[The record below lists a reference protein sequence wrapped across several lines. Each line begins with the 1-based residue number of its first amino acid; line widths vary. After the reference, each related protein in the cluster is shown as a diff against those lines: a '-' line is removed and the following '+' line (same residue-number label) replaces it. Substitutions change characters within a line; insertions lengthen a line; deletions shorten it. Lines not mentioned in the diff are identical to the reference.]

1 MMRHGLVTFLAA
13 ILTGVCVRDLRSQP
27 PGPARNV
34 TRQVQQTAQPQQIEP
49 DRRFAEIVK
58 AARGRS
64 VPADIV
70 PQLEQFIRD
79 YPNYPRLDTVYSS
92 LLSVLVRSKSDPE
105 RLRALADEVLAKF
118 TANPSVRWSAYYAKF
133 TTLEAQKNDE
143 GIRALGRKILQTE
156 ASPYLLESAA
166 QRDKTDALELL
177 DKAIAERSKH
187 PETTERPTLEP
198 TLAGLRWS
206 YGRSLA
212 QGGRKAEA
220 LKLWM
225 AVIEE
230 TTEDIAKLE
239 QLPQDDPKRP
249 HLGSLQETLSDRYEE
264 FVRQCAEAGQREIAL
279 QYLSRQE
286 QVPNPEGRSGAENTR
301 ADLYEKLGKPDLA
314 LDCLVRAFAERMD
327 QTTRD
332 KIATL
337 AQKTGKNPGDSYGR
351 AREIRNRDA
360 RPIYPFDLV
369 TDTGRRMKLADVKE
383 KVILVNFFYP
393 T

>member
-1 MMRHGLVTFLAA
+1 MRHGLVTSLAVVLAA
-13 ILTGVCVRDLRSQP
+13 VCVRDLRSQP
-27 PGPARNV
+27 PDPAQNV
-34 TRQVQQTAQPQQIEP
+34 TRQVQQTAQPQQTEA
-49 DRRFAEIVK
+49 DRRFAEIIK
-58 AARGRS
+58 AARGHS
-64 VPADIV
+64 IPADIV

-92 LLSVLVRSKSDPE
+92 LLLVLVRTLRDPKVGIAKNDPE
-105 RLRALADEVLAKF
+105 RLTALADEVLAKF
-118 TANPSVRWSAYYAKF
+118 TADVLLRGTAYGAKF
-133 TTLEAQKNDE
+133 TALDAQKNDE

-156 ASPYLLESAA
+156 ASSYLLESAA

-177 DKAIAERSKH
+177 DKAIVERSKH

-198 TLAGLRWS
+198 TLGDLRWS

-249 HLGSLQETLSDRYEE
+249 HLESLQETLSD
-264 FVRQCAEAGQREIAL
+264 
-279 QYLSRQE
+279 
-286 QVPNPEGRSGAENTR
+286 RSGAENTR

-332 KIATL
+332 RIATL
-337 AQKTGKNPGDSYGR
+337 AQKTGKNPGDSHGR